1 MGVRTII
8 ARVAVIATLIWRDY
22 VIQGKFM
29 CPTHSEVKQTE
40 TLAFGAEKGP
50 RKREAPVPKPPH
62 SSEGFSKAVFKVL

>member
-8 ARVAVIATLIWRDY
+8 VRVAVIATLIWRDY

-40 TLAFGAEKGP
+40 TLAFGAEKG
-50 RKREAPVPKPPH
+50 
-62 SSEGFSKAVFKVL
+62 VFQGRVGRIGERVSGERA